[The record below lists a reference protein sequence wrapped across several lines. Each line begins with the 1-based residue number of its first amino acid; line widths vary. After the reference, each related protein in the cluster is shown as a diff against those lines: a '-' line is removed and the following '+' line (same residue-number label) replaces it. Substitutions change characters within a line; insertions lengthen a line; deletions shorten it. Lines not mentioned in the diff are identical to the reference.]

1 MEPGVPFAL
10 LGAVELLTVAA
21 WIVLAVAG
29 IGLSRGAVV
38 ARVLAPLVTG
48 ALLLAAVAAG
58 TGLLL
63 GTASSNVLTLLRAAG
78 LIGVGVGLYAGA
90 LGARRDRPLPDGVG
104 VVVPLAAGAAPS
116 LVVGV
121 AGLAAAL
128 AGLRARRDAV
138 GVCLAVGI
146 ALSGAAGFAA
156 TSGTTAPVRL
166 LLRQSV
172 SAGPPTCWCTAS
184 ASTTAMPRTSATWA
198 VSASPCSPGA
208 RCGSW
213 PRTARPTSA
222 ASC

>member
-38 ARVLAPLVTG
+38 ARVLAPLMTG
-48 ALLLAAVAAG
+48 ALLLATVAAG

-128 AGLRARRDAV
+128 AGLRGR
-138 GVCLAVGI
+138 
-146 ALSGAAGFAA
+146 AA
-156 TSGTTAPVRL
+156 TPSGSVWRSASRCPVRL
-166 LLRQSV
+166 
-172 SAGPPTCWCTAS
+172 
-184 ASTTAMPRTSATWA
+184 
-198 VSASPCSPGA
+198 ASPPRPGRRRRSGSCCCGERGRWRCSP
-208 RCGSW
+208 RW
-213 PRTARPTSA
+213 P
-222 ASC
+222 C